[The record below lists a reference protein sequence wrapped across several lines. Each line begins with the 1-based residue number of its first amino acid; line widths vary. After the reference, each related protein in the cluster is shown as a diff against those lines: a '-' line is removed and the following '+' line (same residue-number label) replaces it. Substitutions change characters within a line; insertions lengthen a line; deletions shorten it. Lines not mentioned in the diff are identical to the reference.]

1 MSLQLFSI
9 TPKTLYLLST
19 VARSV
24 AKSLCQLSTIAG
36 LVSKSLCQLSTVAG
50 SVSKILC
57 QLSTVAGSVSKH
69 LLHLSVVALKVF
81 KSLLQLSAAAG
92 SVSKSLL
99 QVSAA
104 AGSVSKN
111 LQFSAAAGSVSKS
124 LLQVS
129 AAAGSVSKN
138 LQFSAA
144 AGSVSKS
151 LLQVSAAVG
160 SVSKSLKFSAAAGS
174 QKYSRLSLLSINW
187 WLLHE
192 AKKIS
197 RQVSLVLNLSSLV
210 LIGLI
215 SLGQPW
221 IHFQVPLTSSWDPAG
236 FQTIPITTILF
247 VRCPDISCM
256 HEYDQNAWTSIVLS
270 ILFYLLQAHEYLQEG
285 MTYQLGRSFYLA
297 WTGVFLFLMTGT
309 SIVLSIL
316 FYLLQAHEYLQ
327 EGMTYQLGRSFY
339 LAWTGVFLFLMTG
352 LLSYLNYMNF
362 WSIWLT
368 SDKACLLV
376 EEYSSRNRRYSPP
389 QRQSGISDTGACS
402 GRLAAEPAPG
412 RRGPWSGAH
421 YKVRRAAAPARLAAV
436 GVRVSECVL
445 SPLAFSLRRR
455 FGMAQGVSGDARG
468 RAGTVKS
475 PWTESAFAGA
485 GQATLAKL
493 RVLHRDGG
501 GFFRRR
507 CPAAERAR
515 SVRRPAVVWAAP
527 FLLRTS
533 HVFAILPVAGRRQ
546 RVCQRVPSEVFRFG
560 PGSSSSVQPPTPP
573 PAPREPS
580 DNRCALGAEQATR
593 SGVPGMVPSGPSRFL
608 PSSGSYSACT
618 APWPLWIVMQSP
630 DELMVT
636 SRASPVSELPGAALA
651 VRLTRDAIEYHSEA
665 LRGSCRGPFPPHR

>member
-92 SVSKSLL
+92 PEASIESIKSAFWDSKDNVKECVHSSQFNQSTPDDIHNFSLGN
-99 QVSAA
+99 SIRTSS
-104 AGSVSKN
+104 GW
-111 LQFSAAAGSVSKS
+111 
-124 LLQVS
+124 
-129 AAAGSVSKN
+129 
-138 LQFSAA
+138 
-144 AGSVSKS
+144 
-151 LLQVSAAVG
+151 
-160 SVSKSLKFSAAAGS
+160 S

-256 HEYDQNAWTSIVLS
+256 HEYDQNAYLLDLSWAFLLFSSIASLCLCFGLIGTIFLTNFYLPMLDFFFFITSI
-270 ILFYLLQAHEYLQEG
+270 
-285 MTYQLGRSFYLA
+285 LA
-297 WTGVFLFLMTGT
+297 GT

-339 LAWTGVFLFLMTG
+339 LAWTG

-368 SDKACLLV
+368 RSFGFRTK
-376 EEYSSRNRRYSPP
+376 
-389 QRQSGISDTGACS
+389 
-402 GRLAAEPAPG
+402 
-412 RRGPWSGAH
+412 
-421 YKVRRAAAPARLAAV
+421 
-436 GVRVSECVL
+436 EC
-445 SPLAFSLRRR
+445 
-455 FGMAQGVSGDARG
+455 
-468 RAGTVKS
+468 
-475 PWTESAFAGA
+475 
-485 GQATLAKL
+485 
-493 RVLHRDGG
+493 
-501 GFFRRR
+501 
-507 CPAAERAR
+507 
-515 SVRRPAVVWAAP
+515 VRRPASMA
-527 FLLRTS
+527 L
-533 HVFAILPVAGRRQ
+533 HQ
-546 RVCQRVPSEVFRFG
+546 
-560 PGSSSSVQPPTPP
+560 
-573 PAPREPS
+573 APRDP
-580 DNRCALGAEQATR
+580 TR
-593 SGVPGMVPSGPSRFL
+593 PKSL
-608 PSSGSYSACT
+608 
-618 APWPLWIVMQSP
+618 L
-630 DELMVT
+630 
-636 SRASPVSELPGAALA
+636 
-651 VRLTRDAIEYHSEA
+651 
-665 LRGSCRGPFPPHR
+665 